1 MTAAVGA
8 GGGLVSG
15 GTGTVGAA
23 GAAGCAVFA
32 SFMAARSL
40 IFLCHATPRAMA
52 MTAAPIATSAKTVRD
67 I

>member
-1 MTAAVGA
+1 
-8 GGGLVSG
+8 LLSG

-23 GAAGCAVFA
+23 GGAGCAVFA